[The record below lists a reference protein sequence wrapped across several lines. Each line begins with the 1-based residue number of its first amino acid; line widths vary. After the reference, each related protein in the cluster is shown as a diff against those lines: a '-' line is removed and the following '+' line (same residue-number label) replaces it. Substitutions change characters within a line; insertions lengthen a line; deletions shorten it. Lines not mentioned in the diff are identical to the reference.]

1 MAQIKKTPYTKT
13 GDVLTFKFRVP
24 GFSQDAINALALE
37 LLVQLEG
44 SDDHPTA
51 YLVEPPA
58 DDAHL
63 FTEREAFVEEQQAD
77 EDEDES
83 DDKANGALVVALA
96 ALPRYN
102 GWMIAWEYP
111 GYVAFH
117 RNGSPSVIATPD
129 YHVTG
134 MISVE
139 VTTTDDGHTE
149 PRPNVAWPREGR
161 TPEGYMAVMRPVLD
175 GIASPLV
182 ESDEIFEDVMR
193 AMQQAEELGGP
204 EGAQYVALMERIAH
218 EAQRR
223 ANTMRDTLAGTDEK
237 ILTTQPTA

>member
-63 FTEREAFVEEQQAD
+63 FAEREEFVEEQQAD

-83 DDKANGALVVALA
+83 DDKANGALVAALA

-129 YHVTG
+129 HHVTG

-139 VTTTDDGHTE
+139 YDRGVTTMSIPDI
-149 PRPNVAWPREGR
+149 AWPVNGR
-161 TPEGYMAVMRPVLD
+161 TPESYMAIMRPVLD
-175 GIASPLV
+175 KISPPLV
-182 ESDEIFEDVMR
+182 ESDEIFESVMA
-193 AMQQAEELGGP
+193 AMQPAEEMGGP
-204 EGAQYVALMERIAH
+204 EGAQYVALLERIAH

-223 ANTMRDTLAGTDEK
+223 ANTVRDTLAGTDEEVRS
-237 ILTTQPTA
+237 